1 MNFIVKLLKAIRNL
15 IAGSDSAESFFKKYI
30 SCFLLI
36 VGAFILILISKFH
49 TQGMY
54 RDKLQADRELQSI
67 EAVYNQSNEKFKN
80 STLNSRI
87 IDEIKR
93 RNIAIER
100 SVNPPIIID

>member
-1 MNFIVKLLKAIRNL
+1 MNFIVKLIKAIRSL
-15 IAGSDSAESFFKKYI
+15 IAGSDSAENFFKRYI

-36 VGAFILILISKFH
+36 VAAFILILISKFH

-54 RDKLQADRELQSI
+54 QDKLQADRALQSI
-67 EAVYNQSNEKFKN
+67 EAIYNRSNEKFKN

-87 IDEIKR
+87 IEEIKR
-93 RNIAIER
+93 RNIEIEQ